1 VEFSDGGNI
10 RFELSKTTFTRPNSY
25 EIQSSQGK
33 GVILL
38 DQHATTF
45 SDMRRFLLQL
55 LSVLLMLLCLE
66 LIQCRTIVI
75 LQHAVFGAVIAFA
88 IGAMAGDVWS
98 AFFAVGEGTAILW
111 GDHGVVGG
119 RGL

>member
-1 VEFSDGGNI
+1 
-10 RFELSKTTFTRPNSY
+10 
-25 EIQSSQGK
+25 
-33 GVILL
+33 
-38 DQHATTF
+38 
-45 SDMRRFLLQL
+45 M
-55 LSVLLMLLCLE
+55 
-66 LIQCRTIVI
+66 I

-98 AFFAVGEGTAILW
+98 AFFAVGESTAILW